1 MESKDFLQDTMA
13 TTANWLLKLRCYK
26 CRCVFS
32 VRRIPGDQ
40 IASATDAS
48 ACPEC
53 GASADGLKSIGT
65 QRRHLLVEIVPDA
78 NHNKS

>member
-1 MESKDFLQDTMA
+1 MA

-26 CRCVFS
+26 CRYVFT
-32 VRRIPGDQ
+32 VRQIRGDQ
-40 IASATDAS
+40 IALATDAS

-53 GASADGLKSIGT
+53 GASADELGSIGT
-65 QRRHLLVEIVPDA
+65 QRRHFLVEIVPDA